1 MRFVSGSGR
10 ARTIAAL
17 AERMHRLVAEQ
28 HAGEC
33 LTLRENKRESL
44 AERSAHLSTLTG
56 IRNSKQRSTKGV
68 YYEENFNIGVLL

>member
-28 HAGEC
+28 NADEC
-33 LTLRENKRESL
+33 LTLREK
-44 AERSAHLSTLTG
+44 
-56 IRNSKQRSTKGV
+56 
-68 YYEENFNIGVLL
+68 